1 MRPELAV
8 VGIIIVLLWGLWGFL
23 YKYGIMR
30 IGLPSAIFAISV
42 FYTMFNVAVIVY
54 LYRRGVGIPFEST
67 TVILMAGTAAGV
79 AASLLF
85 MYALQKYP
93 VSIVIPLTALYPAVS
108 IVLAVLILGENLKA
122 INAAG
127 IVLAIIAGYM
137 LAK

>member
-54 LYRRGVGIPFEST
+54 LYRRGVGLPFEST
-67 TVILMAGTAAGV
+67 TAILMAGTAAGV

-108 IVLAVLILGENLKA
+108 IVLAVLILGEELKA